1 MQTHIPTNATTMQT
15 HIPTNATTIQTHND
29 DDWMSDDDDDDND
42 MYDLIDFGIASNG
55 GRLGMQRGLR

>member
-1 MQTHIPTNATTMQT
+1 MQTQMTTMQTQIPTNATTMQT
-15 HIPTNATTIQTHND
+15 HD
-29 DDWMSDDDDDDND
+29 DDDLWMSDDDDD